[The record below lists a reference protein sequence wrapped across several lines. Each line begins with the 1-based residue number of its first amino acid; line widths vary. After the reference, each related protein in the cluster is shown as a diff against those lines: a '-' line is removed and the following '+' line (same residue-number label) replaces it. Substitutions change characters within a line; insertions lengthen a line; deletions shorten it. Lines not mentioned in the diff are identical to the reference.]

1 MSENENELD
10 QVMLGILKRSMDQ
23 MFEQLI
29 ENART
34 KGANEDWLSNIRKLD
49 QRVAWGILETFY
61 GAPDNW
67 PK

>member
-29 ENART
+29 DHARS
-34 KGANEDWLSNIRKLD
+34 KGAEEDWLNRIRQLD
-49 QRVAWGILETFY
+49 QRVAWGILELFY